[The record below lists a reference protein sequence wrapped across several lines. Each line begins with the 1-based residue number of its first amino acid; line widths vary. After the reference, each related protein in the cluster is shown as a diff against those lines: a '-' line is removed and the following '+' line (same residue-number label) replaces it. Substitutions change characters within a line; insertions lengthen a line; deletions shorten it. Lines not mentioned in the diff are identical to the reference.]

1 VKSNHRRWR
10 WLVTALAAGLCTVTI
25 AAADDPTRAR
35 LQYLQHCAGCHL
47 ADGSGEP
54 AKGIPS
60 MRGPLGLFLTVP
72 GGREFIVQ
80 VPGVMNSPLSDADT
94 ANLMNWLLPTLTADT
109 LPPGTAPYTTAEIAR
124 LRSTRPVD
132 VMAVR
137 AELMSR
143 LHEASSKPGAAVR
156 R

>member
-1 VKSNHRRWR
+1 MKPTLLHAR
-10 WLVTALAAGLCTVTI
+10 WLVAALGAISI
-25 AAADDPTRAR
+25 AAAAAGDPTRAR

-80 VPGVMNSPLSDADT
+80 VPGVMNSPLSDSDT
-94 ANLMNWLLPTLTADT
+94 ANLMNWLLPAVTADT
-109 LPPGTAPYTTAEIAR
+109 LPAGTAPYTTAEIAR
-124 LRSTRPVD
+124 LRGTRPVN

-137 AELMSR
+137 AELMHR
-143 LHEASSKPGAAVR
+143 LQQSAAPVR

>member
-1 VKSNHRRWR
+1 MKSTHRRW
-10 WLVTALAAGLCTVTI
+10 LVAGLGVIAINAAAAGDTK
-25 AAADDPTRAR
+25 RAQV
-35 LQYLQHCAGCHL
+35 QYMQHCAGCHL

-60 MRGPLGLFLTVP
+60 MRGQLGLFLTVP

-94 ANLMNWLLPTLTADT
+94 ANLMNWLLPAITANT
-109 LPPGTAPYTTAEIAR
+109 LPAGTAPYTTAEIAR

-143 LHEASSKPGAAVR
+143 LHEGASKPAPAVR